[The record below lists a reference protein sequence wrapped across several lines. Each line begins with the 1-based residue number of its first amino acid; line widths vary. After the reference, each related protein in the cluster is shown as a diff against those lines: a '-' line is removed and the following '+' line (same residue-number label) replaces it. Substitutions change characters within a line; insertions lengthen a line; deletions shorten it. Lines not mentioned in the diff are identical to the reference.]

1 MLRIFDSEGLSF
13 AFIAPILATHNK
25 HHRMQD
31 IQEVYN
37 RIQEKKKERKRLK
50 RMLKDGLD
58 ASAPFRE
65 IKDEM
70 EKVKAKKKE
79 VENGVFASYEHEKR
93 DIEGLDEE
101 LKSEQQVMDD
111 IALTMYM
118 KGESIVFKNEND
130 EEYEPTFKVKYKKAH
145 S

>member
-1 MLRIFDSEGLSF
+1 
-13 AFIAPILATHNK
+13 
-25 HHRMQD
+25 MQD

-50 RMLKDGLD
+50 KMLKDGLD
-58 ASAPFRE
+58 ASASYRE

-70 EKVKAKKKE
+70 DKVKAKKQE
-79 VENGVFASYEHEKR
+79 VESGVFASYQHEKQ
-93 DIEGLDEE
+93 DIEALDEE

-118 KGESIVFKNEND
+118 KGESIIFKNEND

-145 S
+145 

>member
-1 MLRIFDSEGLSF
+1 
-13 AFIAPILATHNK
+13 
-25 HHRMQD
+25 MQD

-50 RMLKDGLD
+50 QMLKDGLE
-58 ASAPFRE
+58 ASTPYRE

-70 EKVKAKKKE
+70 DKIKAKKKE
-79 VENGVFASYEHEKR
+79 VENGVLASYEHEKR
-93 DIEGLDEE
+93 DVEALDEE

-118 KGESIVFKNEND
+118 KGESIVSKNEND
-130 EEYEPTFKVKYKKAH
+130 EEYEPTFKVKYKKIH
-145 S
+145 